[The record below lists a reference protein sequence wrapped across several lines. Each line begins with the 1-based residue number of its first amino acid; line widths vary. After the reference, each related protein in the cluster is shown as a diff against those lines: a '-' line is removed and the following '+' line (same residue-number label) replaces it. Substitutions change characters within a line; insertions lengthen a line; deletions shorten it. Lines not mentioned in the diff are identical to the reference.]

1 MIIDEKNEIRKK
13 YIRYT
18 VDSLRKI
25 LKSIEFGSEEA
36 CVINHIIL
44 KRQNRL
50 KEYYSRESK
59 VQLEREKQKELDK
72 KKIYFGH
79 KNESYFTEEE
89 MIQGFQCSYE
99 DLSISEQ
106 LMYSRNESIYS

>member
-13 YIRYT
+13 YQRYN

-25 LKSIEFGSEEA
+25 LKSIEFGSEESI
-36 CVINHIIL
+36 VINHIIL

-59 VQLEREKQKELDK
+59 LQLERERQKELDK

-79 KNESYFTEEE
+79 KNESYFTEDE
-89 MIQGFQCSYE
+89 MLEGFKCSYE
-99 DLSISEQ
+99 DISEIEKY
-106 LMYSRNESIYS
+106 MYNESNR

>member
-13 YIRYT
+13 YQRYN

-25 LKSIEFGSEEA
+25 LKSIEFGSEESI
-36 CVINHIIL
+36 VINHIIL

-59 VQLEREKQKELDK
+59 LQLERERQKEIDK

-89 MIQGFQCSYE
+89 MLEGFQCNYE
-99 DLSISEQ
+99 DLSEIEKA
-106 LMYSRNESIYS
+106 IYLTNNGKR

>member
-13 YIRYT
+13 YQRYN

-25 LKSIEFGSEEA
+25 LKSIEFGSEESI
-36 CVINHIIL
+36 VINHIIL

-59 VQLEREKQKELDK
+59 IQLERERQKELDK
-72 KKIYFGH
+72 KKVYFGH

-89 MIQGFQCSYE
+89 MINGFQCSYE
-99 DLSISEQ
+99 DLSEIEKY
-106 LMYSRNESIYS
+106 MYNESN

>member
-13 YIRYT
+13 YQRYN

-25 LKSIEFGSEEA
+25 LKSIEFGSEESI
-36 CVINHIIL
+36 VINHIIL

-59 VQLEREKQKELDK
+59 LQLEREKQKELDK
-72 KKIYFGH
+72 KKVYFGH

-89 MIQGFQCSYE
+89 MINGFKCSYE
-99 DLSISEQ
+99 DLSEIEKA
-106 LMYSRNESIYS
+106 IYLTNNGKR

>member
-13 YIRYT
+13 YQRYN

-25 LKSIEFGSEEA
+25 LKSIEFGSEESI
-36 CVINHIIL
+36 VINHIIL

-59 VQLEREKQKELDK
+59 LQLERERQKELDK

-79 KNESYFTEEE
+79 KNEAYFTEQE
-89 MIQGFQCSYE
+89 MINGFQCSYE
-99 DLSISEQ
+99 DLSEIEKY
-106 LMYSRNESIYS
+106 MYNESIYS

>member
-13 YIRYT
+13 YQRYN

-25 LKSIEFGSEEA
+25 LKSIEFGSEESI
-36 CVINHIIL
+36 VINHIIL

-59 VQLEREKQKELDK
+59 IQLERERQKEIDK

-79 KNESYFTEEE
+79 KNESYFTEDE
-89 MIQGFQCSYE
+89 MIQGFKCSYE
-99 DLSISEQ
+99 NLSESEKT
-106 LMYSRNESIYS
+106 IYSMK

>member
-1 MIIDEKNEIRKK
+1 MIIDEKGEIKKK

-59 VQLEREKQKELDK
+59 VQLEREKQKELDN
-72 KKIYFGH
+72 KKIYFGY
-79 KNESYFTEEE
+79 KNESYMTEEE
-89 MIQGFQCSYE
+89 MLEGFKCSYE
-99 DLSISEQ
+99 DLSEIEKY
-106 LMYSRNESIYS
+106 MYNEIRD